1 MEYIKQKKLTC
12 DHVCGVPYTALPIA
26 TLISIKNSKPM
37 LVRRKEAKDYGTRKM
52 IEGKY
57 NAGDNCLII
66 EDVVTSGSSI
76 LDTVKD
82 LRAEGIAV
90 TDAVVVVDREQGGA
104 ANIAENSVRMH
115 SLFTLSYLLNV
126 LQEAGKVEEA
136 TVQSVAKYIAGCQ
149 IRSDGTFM
157 SDQPK
162 IVNEFSRTKMR
173 FEARADLAK
182 AKIAKDLF
190 KLMATKKTNLCIA
203 ADVTSTDEIL
213 KIAEVC
219 GPHICLL
226 KTHVDIIE
234 NFNISFVQAL
244 KSLAEKHNFL
254 IMEDRKFA
262 DIGNTTALQY
272 ANGIYKIAEW
282 ANLVTVHSLPGQSII
297 QGIKSVAANVES
309 RGVFLLTEMSSQ
321 GNLIND
327 KYKEGTI
334 KMATEGLDTD
344 FIAGIVCQS
353 AECFA
358 FPGLIQLTPGVKI
371 DEGSDNLGQRYN
383 TPEFVVKEKGADIGV
398 VGRGILNASSIEKAA
413 SLYRDRLW
421 SAYCDRVGLS
431 AN

>member
-162 IVNEFSRTKMR
+162 I
-173 FEARADLAK
+173 
-182 AKIAKDLF
+182 
-190 KLMATKKTNLCIA
+190 
-203 ADVTSTDEIL
+203 
-213 KIAEVC
+213 
-219 GPHICLL
+219 
-226 KTHVDIIE
+226 
-234 NFNISFVQAL
+234 
-244 KSLAEKHNFL
+244 
-254 IMEDRKFA
+254 
-262 DIGNTTALQY
+262 
-272 ANGIYKIAEW
+272 
-282 ANLVTVHSLPGQSII
+282 
-297 QGIKSVAANVES
+297 
-309 RGVFLLTEMSSQ
+309 
-321 GNLIND
+321 GNLLI
-327 KYKEGTI
+327 
-334 KMATEGLDTD
+334 
-344 FIAGIVCQS
+344 S
-353 AECFA
+353 CFQEKLQN
-358 FPGLIQLTPGVKI
+358 FP
-371 DEGSDNLGQRYN
+371 
-383 TPEFVVKEKGADIGV
+383 
-398 VGRGILNASSIEKAA
+398 
-413 SLYRDRLW
+413 
-421 SAYCDRVGLS
+421 
-431 AN
+431 